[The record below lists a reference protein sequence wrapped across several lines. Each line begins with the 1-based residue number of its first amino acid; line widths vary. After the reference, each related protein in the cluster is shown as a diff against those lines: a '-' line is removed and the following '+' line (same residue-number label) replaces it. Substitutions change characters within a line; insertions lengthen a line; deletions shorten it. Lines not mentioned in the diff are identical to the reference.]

1 MLVRTGAYGYTLP
14 VAIRLAIVGCGG
26 MGHRHLGGLGEL
38 RNAGLGPLE
47 LVAACDPV
55 EANAASLA
63 DQAEARFG
71 TRPAVVSAFGDLHDH
86 GVQAVDITSTPRT
99 HHLLAVE
106 ALQAGLHVLIEKPL
120 ALTVAACRL
129 IRDAAVESTAI
140 LSVAE
145 NYRRDPMC
153 RLAKALLDSGVIGV
167 PRLIVQH
174 GVGGGD
180 RMAISMWRHRR
191 EHGGILLD
199 VGVHFADVLEYLLG
213 RIDTAYAVSRLHE
226 TVRRNPAAGAGGA
239 AIDPSNA
246 YAQWQRATPSEFE
259 ATAEDALYAT
269 LTFASGVVG
278 SLIQDHAGHGAGLG
292 GRGGRAVFGSTAS
305 MTLPGD
311 RSGREITVH
320 FDGGERLEGEALLAQ
335 VPDFALEPNTAA
347 LFGAERLWRYDHPF
361 TITDSKLLAVEYAEL
376 ADAIQSGTSPEVDAE
391 QGMRAVACY
400 YAMLESGVSGMPTRV
415 QDAMDGG
422 IAAYQRELND
432 SLGLPAS

>member
-1 MLVRTGAYGYTLP
+1 
-14 VAIRLAIVGCGG
+14 

-55 EANAASLA
+55 EANAVSLA
-63 DQAEARFG
+63 DQAEAAFG
-71 TRPAVVSAFGDLHDH
+71 TRPAVVATIGDLHDH

-106 ALQAGLHVLIEKPL
+106 ALEAGLHVLIEKPL
-120 ALTVAACRL
+120 ALTVTACRM
-129 IRDAAVESTAI
+129 IRDAAAASGAI

-153 RLAKALLDSGVIGV
+153 RLAKALLDSGAIGV

-174 GVGGGD
+174 GVSGGD

-213 RIDTAYAVSRLHE
+213 RIDTAYAVTRLHE
-226 TVRRNPAAGAGGA
+226 PVRRNPAAGAEGA
-239 AIDPSNA
+239 AIDPGNA
-246 YAQWQRATPSEFE
+246 YAQWQRTTPSEFE

-278 SLIQDHAGHGAGLG
+278 SLLQDHAGHGAGLG
-292 GRGGRAVFGSTAS
+292 GRAVFGSTGS

-320 FDGGERLEGEALLAQ
+320 LDGGERLAGDELLAQ
-335 VPDFALEPNTAA
+335 VPEFSLPENTAK
-347 LFGAERLWRYDHPF
+347 LFGAERLGSYDHPF
-361 TITDSKLLAVEYAEL
+361 KVTDSKLLAAEYAEL
-376 ADAIQSGTSPEVDAE
+376 ADAIQSGGPVEVDAE
-391 QGMRAVACY
+391 QGMRSVACY
-400 YAMLESGVSGMPTRV
+400 YMMLESGVSAMPARV
-415 QDAMDGG
+415 EDVLAGHID
-422 IAAYQRELND
+422 AYQRELNE
-432 SLGLPAS
+432 SLGLTVP